1 METSKSIFQYDL
13 VFYFQRPKEGSRKS
27 NLESWFS
34 NMSLP
39 FNTYARCTSVIKVIA

>member
-1 METSKSIFQYDL
+1 
-13 VFYFQRPKEGSRKS
+13 VGSRKN

-39 FNTYARCTSVIKVIA
+39 FNAYARCTSVIKVTLA